1 MQSYNVA
8 KQILKRRPYF
18 RYFLL
23 FWFIAISIFLWL
35 VNINLLAYILSSPS
49 LTTVGKFGFIFD
61 TYITFFNIGNP
72 VNLSRLVFSLL
83 LAINLM
89 LLVFMWRSSKQRLG
103 AVKSNSGALVA
114 MVGSH
119 CVSCGTS
126 IVAPLVTALAGS
138 GAYFSAERFAA
149 TQLLA
154 TGANIL
160 GIILIAWS
168 IRGINRRIVSSGLL
182 IPKAQL

>member
-1 MQSYNVA
+1 MKSYTII

-23 FWFIAISIFLWL
+23 LWFITISIFLWL
-35 VNINLLAYILSSPS
+35 VNINLLAYILGSPV
-49 LTTVGKFGFIFD
+49 LTPFGKIDFIFD
-61 TYITFFNIGNP
+61 IYLNFFKIDNP
-72 VNLSRLVFSLL
+72 VNLSRAVFSLL
-83 LAINLM
+83 LAINLT
-89 LLVFMWRSSKQRLG
+89 LLIFVWRAGKQRLG

-119 CVSCGTS
+119 CVACGTS
-126 IVAPLVTALAGS
+126 IVVPLVTALAGS

-154 TGANIL
+154 TGANLL
-160 GIILIAWS
+160 GVILIAWS
-168 IRGINRRIVSSGLL
+168 IKGITKRIRASGLL
-182 IPKAQL
+182 WTAS